1 MNNPILNSMLGQ
13 ADVVSGAVIEALKQ
27 YLPGP
32 QQQQPRKVTSVSGNK
47 TSLRIRK

>member
-32 QQQQPRKVTSVSGNK
+32 QQQPRKVTSVSGNK